1 MTCLKGRVLSGARM
15 KFHTSMLGT
24 FLYTLGLSIPIFK
37 KKPSLEFQGKS
48 SKLWVINWRIT
59 VLYWKAYGKK
69 STIVCKRSDASVNYL
84 MLKQLADAS
93 RPLVLVQLYV
103 AFIFLKKGQVN

>member
-1 MTCLKGRVLSGARM
+1 MAPNKVFSGEQNLVCSWINLVNYNVLEG
-15 KFHTSMLGT
+15 SMEKK
-24 FLYTLGLSIPIFK
+24 TL
-37 KKPSLEFQGKS
+37 
-48 SKLWVINWRIT
+48 
-59 VLYWKAYGKK
+59 
-69 STIVCKRSDASVNYL
+69 VCKRSDASVNYL